1 MMPRKMNVTRRTA
14 FQAIAGSALFSPV
27 LSAQQLT
34 GEPPGRMAPLS
45 ELVNVFEVLEMARR
59 KMPEHVYNTISGTN
73 RAVLE
78 RMTFRPR
85 LMVNVTKLDLSL
97 ELLGSTLFAP
107 ILIGPLW
114 RQEAFHPEGEVAM
127 ARGAAAAKT
136 LMVVSGRSS
145 KPLPQIVEA
154 AGQSPLWYQ
163 AYPDTDPLATAK
175 ACQQATK
182 LGCKAVCVTV
192 GVPYQADASSR
203 KLQPAGSLNNTWETI
218 DRIKQSVS
226 APLVLKGVL
235 SPEEAAAAES
245 KGAQA
250 IIVSNHG
257 GLYTSGFADPMEML
271 PAIAKAVDKKIPILV
286 DGSFRRGTDILKALA
301 LGARSVLV
309 ARPPVWG
316 LAAYGAEGVQAV
328 LEMLQTE
335 LARSMA
341 MCGKPTLASIDSAL
355 VRIHR
360 R

>member
-1 MMPRKMNVTRRTA
+1 MSVDRR
-14 FQAIAGSALFSPV
+14 SALQALAGMALTSP
-27 LSAQQLT
+27 LIDAQQLA
-34 GEPPGRMAPLS
+34 GEPPGRVAPLA
-45 ELVNVFEVLEMARR
+45 ELVNVFEILEMARR
-59 KMPEHVYNTISGTN
+59 KLPEHIYNTISGTN

-97 ELLGSTLFAP
+97 ELLGSALFAP
-107 ILIGPLW
+107 ILIGPIW
-114 RQEAFHPEGEVAM
+114 RQDAFHPEGELAT
-127 ARGAAAAKT
+127 ARGAAASKT
-136 LMVVSGRSS
+136 LMVVSSRSS

-163 AYPDTDPLATAK
+163 AYLESDPLATAK
-175 ACQQATK
+175 ACQQAVK

-192 GVPYQADASSR
+192 GVPYQADASSP
-203 KLQPAGSLNNTWETI
+203 KLQPVGSLNNTWETI
-218 DRIKQSVS
+218 DRIKQSVP
-226 APLVLKGVL
+226 APLLLKGVL
-235 SPEEAAAAES
+235 SAEEAAAAAS
-245 KGAQA
+245 KGVQG
-250 IIVSNHG
+250 IVVSNHG
-257 GLYTSGFADPMEML
+257 GLYTSGFADSMEML
-271 PAIAKAVDKKIPILV
+271 PAIAKAVNRKIPILI

-301 LGARSVLV
+301 LGARAVLV

-328 LEMLQTE
+328 MEMLQTE

-341 MCGKPTLASIDSAL
+341 MCGKPDLGSIDASL